1 MILATK
7 TYYETVKRA
16 DDNPKD
22 GIDYKGIL
30 VAHDSLEEAIEYA
43 EENGITTI
51 QEIGGCWTEYEKC
64 WFCEKWFDTN
74 ELNTNNECS
83 RCELAIK
90 DHFGYQNYGT
100 DGRRIS

>member
-7 TYYETVKRA
+7 TYYE
-16 DDNPKD
+16 
-22 GIDYKGIL
+22 I
-30 VAHDSLEEAIEYA
+30 AHEGTLNAFDTLEDAIEYA
-43 EENGITTI
+43 EENDITTI
-51 QEIGGCWTEYEKC
+51 QEIGGCWAEFEKC
-64 WFCEKWFDTN
+64 WFCEEWFDVS

-83 RCELAIK
+83 RCESAIR

>member
-7 TYYETVKRA
+7 TYYE
-16 DDNPKD
+16 
-22 GIDYKGIL
+22 I
-30 VAHDSLEEAIEYA
+30 AHEGTLNAFDSLEDAIEFA

-51 QEIGGCWTEYEKC
+51 QEIGGCWTEFEKC
-64 WFCEKWFDTN
+64 WFCEEWFDTN

-83 RCELAIK
+83 RCESAIR
-90 DHFGYQNYGT
+90 DHFDYKCYGT

>member
-7 TYYETVKRA
+7 TYYE
-16 DDNPKD
+16 
-22 GIDYKGIL
+22 I
-30 VAHDSLEEAIEYA
+30 AHEGTLNAFDTLEDAIEYA

-51 QEIGGCWTEYEKC
+51 QEIGGCWSEFEKC
-64 WFCEKWFDTN
+64 WFCEEWFDVS

-83 RCELAIK
+83 RCESAIR
-90 DHFGYQNYGT
+90 DHFDYKCYGT